1 MGVEEASLVLDGVQ
15 GAGKRND
22 ASGGACALPYHMLFT
37 KSASCMSTR
46 ELRIPYPEEL
56 PASAGQTPE
65 EFEREVRFL
74 VAAKL
79 YELERVTSGRAAHLA
94 DIDRVEFLD
103 RLGSYR
109 ISVWNYD
116 PEELEREIKE
126 ARRRA
131 QS

>member
-1 MGVEEASLVLDGVQ
+1 
-15 GAGKRND
+15 
-22 ASGGACALPYHMLFT
+22 
-37 KSASCMSTR
+37 
-46 ELRIPYPEEL
+46 
-56 PASAGQTPE
+56 
-65 EFEREVRFL
+65 VRFL

-79 YELERVTSGRAAHLA
+79 YELGRVTSGRAANLA
-94 DIDRVEFLD
+94 EIDRVEFLD
-103 RLGSYR
+103 RLGSCR

>member
-1 MGVEEASLVLDGVQ
+1 MG
-15 GAGKRND
+15 
-22 ASGGACALPYHMLFT
+22 
-37 KSASCMSTR
+37 TR

-79 YELERVTSGRAAHLA
+79 YELGRVTSARAANLA

-116 PEELEREIKE
+116 PDELEREIKE

-131 QS
+131 SS

>member
-1 MGVEEASLVLDGVQ
+1 
-15 GAGKRND
+15 
-22 ASGGACALPYHMLFT
+22 
-37 KSASCMSTR
+37 MSTR

-56 PASAGQTPE
+56 PASACQTPE

-79 YELERVTSGRAAHLA
+79 YELGRVTSARAANLA
-94 DIDRVEFLD
+94 GIDRIEFLD

-109 ISVWNYD
+109 TSVWNYD
-116 PEELEREIKE
+116 SDELEREIKE

-131 QS
+131 SS